1 MTRSSECPCTINS
14 GKRPSFAFILTLWA
28 FSRGS
33 APLMSIPLAA
43 PTPVPTMTAVGVASP
58 SAHGQA
64 IASTVSA
71 IRNPNCHVTSASL
84 QRKNGEDLQVDLQRI
99 LDKTVGYNNYILQG
113 ELRLDK

>member
-1 MTRSSECPCTINS
+1 MLNKKLAKQSQKAIIHRIRQSQNPIRPVLIDIFRWCFIVAVEESIN
-14 GKRPSFAFILTLWA
+14 RLWIPTLCA

-33 APLMSIPLAA
+33 APLMRMPLEA

-71 IRNPNCHVTSASL
+71 IRNPNCHVTSAAL
-84 QRKNGEDLQVDLQRI
+84 Q
-99 LDKTVGYNNYILQG
+99 
-113 ELRLDK
+113 